1 MMETTRDKRKMQS
14 GEQECDD
21 CGEQECDDPVKAK
34 FAEWDKDGDGF
45 IGASDLKEAMRTAMG
60 QELSDQEVDEMIC
73 MADIDGDGKLSL
85 REFTQMM
92 EL

>member
-1 MMETTRDKRKMQS
+1 MRTHSASSRQEEQS
-14 GEQECDD
+14 
-21 CGEQECDDPVKAK
+21 DDPVKAH
-34 FAEWDKDGDGF
+34 FVEWDKDGDGF

-60 QELSDQEVDEMIC
+60 QELSDQEVDEMME

-92 EL
+92 EM